1 MVLTKA
7 VEIYLCTVSKKCEIS
22 VNWKVVIDF
31 FLTNIYTNLR
41 NGFNP

>member
-1 MVLTKA
+1 MEV
-7 VEIYLCTVSKKCEIS
+7 VEIYLYTMSKNCEIS
-22 VNWKVVIDF
+22 VNWKVDIDF